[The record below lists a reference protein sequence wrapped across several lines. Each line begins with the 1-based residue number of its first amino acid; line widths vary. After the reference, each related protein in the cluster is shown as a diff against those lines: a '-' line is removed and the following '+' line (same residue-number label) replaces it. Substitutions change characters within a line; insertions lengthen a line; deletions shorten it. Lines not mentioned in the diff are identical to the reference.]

1 MPDKIEGII
10 QFHRFA
16 RLVSGIYERNQ
27 VLVHERTVVDGQM
40 AGIVVRVEVMV
51 RDVPDALPESVPADL
66 VTGKDKVSE
75 VILHHFKGNV
85 YRGWHRYNVLFPVAV
100 IETPS
105 MRVPA

>member
-75 VILHHFKGNV
+75 VILHHF
-85 YRGWHRYNVLFPVAV
+85 
-100 IETPS
+100 
-105 MRVPA
+105 